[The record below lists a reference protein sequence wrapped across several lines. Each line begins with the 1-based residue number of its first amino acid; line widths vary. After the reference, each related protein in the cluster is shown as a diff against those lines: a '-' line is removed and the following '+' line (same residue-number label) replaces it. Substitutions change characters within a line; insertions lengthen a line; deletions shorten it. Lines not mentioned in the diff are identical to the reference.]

1 MTKVPNAIDLQVG
14 ANMRFLRVR
23 LSISQETLA
32 EHLGVA
38 FQQVQKYE
46 KAANRISA
54 SKIVMTC
61 RLFGCP
67 IVDLFYG
74 VEDVDLGAV
83 TTPRAKDQSSTAIK
97 AMKLFDT
104 IPGKQRTALLAL
116 IRSLAVS
123 DLASEDEDGS
133 HD

>member
-1 MTKVPNAIDLQVG
+1 MTKVPNAIDIQVG

-23 LSISQETLA
+23 LGISQETLA

-46 KAANRISA
+46 KGANRISA
-54 SKIVMTC
+54 SKIVMTS

-74 VEDVDLGAV
+74 VEDVSLADV

-104 IPGKQRTALLAL
+104 IPGRQRTALLAL

-133 HD
+133 DD

>member
-1 MTKVPNAIDLQVG
+1 
-14 ANMRFLRVR
+14 
-23 LSISQETLA
+23 
-32 EHLGVA
+32 
-38 FQQVQKYE
+38 
-46 KAANRISA
+46 
-54 SKIVMTC
+54 
-61 RLFGCP
+61 
-67 IVDLFYG
+67 YG

-123 DLASEDEDGS
+123 DLASEDADGS